1 MKDKDLEDRKVG
13 LEDFLRK
20 IVVRNDL
27 INSEL
32 VKSFLQLDKNASDV
46 VLNPPQLE
54 FEYTIEGKSKGI
66 RDYVFIQS

>member
-20 IVVRNDL
+20 VVVRNDL
-27 INSEL
+27 INSDL

-46 VLNPPQLE
+46 VLNPPKL
-54 FEYTIEGKSKGI
+54 
-66 RDYVFIQS
+66 